1 MVAVI
6 LPGIPGGVGAAAKGI
21 RALDKATDA
30 VKAVDKTTTAKKTYQ
45 TYTKINRQTG
55 KVYTGRT
62 SGTNSPIKNVQKRD
76 RNHHKNKE
84 GFGPAKID
92 KTSSNPDAI
101 RGREQ
106 QMIEKNGGAKS
117 QGGTSGNTINGVSPT
132 NPKIDQYLEE
142 AKKQF
147 GLP

>member
-1 MVAVI
+1 MVAI
-6 LPGIPGGVGAAAKGI
+6 MLLIFNDSKSNI
-21 RALDKATDA
+21 SLNLEL
-30 VKAVDKTTTAKKTYQ
+30 
-45 TYTKINRQTG
+45 INKDEQ
-55 KVYTGRT
+55 
-62 SGTNSPIKNVQKRD
+62 NVQERD

-84 GFGPAKID
+84 GFGTAKID

-106 QMIEKNGGAKS
+106 QMIGKNGGAKS

-142 AKKQF
+142 ATKQF